1 MSWNK
6 SASHTRAFLDNHA
19 HQLNPNLP
27 EYEHSRESGSA
38 PADGSFQVSAEFAG
52 SADSEELSD

>member
-6 SASHTRAFLDNHA
+6 SASHTRANLDNHA
-19 HQLNPNLP
+19 NQLNPDHP

-38 PADGSFQVSAEFAG
+38 PADGSFQVSDESAG
-52 SADSEELSD
+52 SADSEKLSD